1 MGKGKLNYLSVYV
14 KVLGIFVAFLLI
26 FYWAAGVQLFY
37 RTSVCNRDDNYGN
50 CITEELR
57 DGVWVDQY
65 FDVQADK
72 LESVGI
78 LLSSN
83 GKEITSD
90 VYVTL
95 NDTTTDT
102 LLGEKVIAASEIGV
116 NEYHYL
122 DFVDGITG
130 LRGHRL
136 KLTYY
141 SDKGVEG
148 HSATGVYDN
157 SIIMEKE
164 ELFVSGIPIAG
175 TLSYSIQGMDDVW
188 TGRAYPFL
196 ALGLILIVTVLYVV
210 CAYRYEHGKREF
222 VFETF
227 FVLKKYEFLIKQ
239 IVNRDFKVKYKRSIL
254 GMLWSLLN
262 PLLTMMVQYVVFSQL
277 FRGNIENFPVYLLS
291 GTVIFGFFTEAVGL
305 ALMSIVGNAA
315 LITKVYVPKYIYPV
329 TKVLSSLINLL
340 ISMVPLL
347 IAMLITGVKITKA
360 FLLIPIIVLC
370 VLVFTIGVG
379 MLLSAL
385 MVFFRDIQFLWSI
398 ISMLWMYITPL
409 FYPETIIPA
418 QYKFLHTWNPMYYY
432 VKSFRMIIME
442 GVSPEPKMYML
453 CAVMAFLSLVLGA
466 FVFKKTQDKFA
477 LNI

>member
-239 IVNRDFKVKYKRSIL
+239 IVNRDFKVKYKRSIDRK
-254 GMLWSLLN
+254 S
-262 PLLTMMVQYVVFSQL
+262 VV
-277 FRGNIENFPVYLLS
+277 
-291 GTVIFGFFTEAVGL
+291 
-305 ALMSIVGNAA
+305 
-315 LITKVYVPKYIYPV
+315 
-329 TKVLSSLINLL
+329 
-340 ISMVPLL
+340 
-347 IAMLITGVKITKA
+347 
-360 FLLIPIIVLC
+360 
-370 VLVFTIGVG
+370 
-379 MLLSAL
+379 
-385 MVFFRDIQFLWSI
+385 
-398 ISMLWMYITPL
+398 
-409 FYPETIIPA
+409 
-418 QYKFLHTWNPMYYY
+418 
-432 VKSFRMIIME
+432 
-442 GVSPEPKMYML
+442 
-453 CAVMAFLSLVLGA
+453 
-466 FVFKKTQDKFA
+466 
-477 LNI
+477 